1 MLASLKNHPFA
12 VQAHFDRSLVLAYA
26 VPGEDLSKL
35 LPPCLTPDLFDGRLG
50 FLAAAMVRTKA
61 LRPKGFPKFLGND
74 FLLIGYRIFV
84 NYVTSEGKRLRGLYI
99 LGSETDKAT
108 MAFMG
113 NIFTH
118 YHYQQRDMRL
128 DVEGEFMRVENPGSG
143 LQVKARVPE
152 GEIALP
158 EGSPFK
164 DWKEARRFAGP
175 LPFTFTYDAVK
186 QEVLIIEGLRDNW
199 TPRPVEVLEHRV
211 GFFDQFGLSGLQLAN
226 AFLVQDIPYEWKKGR
241 RDPWKG

>member
-1 MLASLKNHPFA
+1 
-12 VQAHFDRSLVLAYA
+12 
-26 VPGEDLSKL
+26 
-35 LPPCLTPDLFDGRLG
+35 
-50 FLAAAMVRTKA
+50 
-61 LRPKGFPKFLGND
+61 
-74 FLLIGYRIFV
+74 
-84 NYVTSEGKRLRGLYI
+84 
-99 LGSETDKAT
+99 
-108 MAFMG
+108 
-113 NIFTH
+113 
-118 YHYQQRDMRL
+118 
-128 DVEGEFMRVENPGSG
+128 MRVENPGSG